1 MGERGRPERIGKY
14 RIDSV
19 LGEGAMGVVYRA
31 HDPGIDRAV
40 AIKTVHTHL
49 ISAEERE
56 SWLDRFAREAKAA
69 GRCMH
74 PNLVTVFDY
83 LIERE
88 TPYLVMEFVDAETLG
103 DRLARGPL
111 PSIAEIDALMA
122 QILAGLGA
130 IHGAGIVHRDVKPA
144 NIMLLPDGRVKIAD
158 FGVARVESLGATM
171 GGMIGT
177 PSYMSPEQF
186 RGAPVD
192 ARSDIFACGV
202 ILFELLTGQKP
213 YASRNLGELSQL
225 VMQGA
230 HRLPCELS
238 PDLNEGIDAVVA
250 QALAAEPDARFQT
263 TAEFAAALT
272 AELNSPDARA
282 LNETGER
289 TVLVPPPA
297 KQGAGAAVLSQ
308 TLADRL
314 PESVFARIEKHLI
327 EQIGPIGRVMLR
339 KAASS
344 TDDVERLI
352 DMLAEQIDDPN
363 DSRIFSE
370 SVRRYLAGGTLAT
383 SEIPD
388 ELIEELTRQL
398 VPLVGPIAKVM
409 VRRTAAKAQSP
420 QELRD
425 TLAGQI
431 DDPRER
437 ARFLERTAV

>member
-1 MGERGRPERIGKY
+1 MGERGRPEQIGKY

-103 DRLARGPL
+103 DRLSRGPL
-111 PSIAEIDALMA
+111 PTIAEIDALMA

-177 PSYMSPEQF
+177 PSYMSP
-186 RGAPVD
+186 
-192 ARSDIFACGV
+192 
-202 ILFELLTGQKP
+202 
-213 YASRNLGELSQL
+213 
-225 VMQGA
+225 
-230 HRLPCELS
+230 
-238 PDLNEGIDAVVA
+238 
-250 QALAAEPDARFQT
+250 
-263 TAEFAAALT
+263 
-272 AELNSPDARA
+272 
-282 LNETGER
+282 
-289 TVLVPPPA
+289 
-297 KQGAGAAVLSQ
+297 
-308 TLADRL
+308 
-314 PESVFARIEKHLI
+314 
-327 EQIGPIGRVMLR
+327 
-339 KAASS
+339 
-344 TDDVERLI
+344 
-352 DMLAEQIDDPN
+352 
-363 DSRIFSE
+363 
-370 SVRRYLAGGTLAT
+370 
-383 SEIPD
+383 
-388 ELIEELTRQL
+388 
-398 VPLVGPIAKVM
+398 
-409 VRRTAAKAQSP
+409 
-420 QELRD
+420 
-425 TLAGQI
+425 
-431 DDPRER
+431 
-437 ARFLERTAV
+437 